1 MMKKM
6 HFLRGGFLVLMLA
19 TLVGVPTATAA
30 TPGNDITVKS
40 FNYDRNSQNAIIERV
55 NDPRTQQPCALIVI
69 TNEGNLDGFIFNTG
83 VNHSQATST
92 TDASGRK
99 IVKLW
104 VSPNTKRMTISHTND
119 AIGAL
124 RNYDFGGNNLVP
136 GGYYT
141 MELGYVTVPNAL
153 DRQYAEFNITPP
165 QGAYLEVEGEPWPVD
180 QTGYAAKSLPFGT
193 YQYLITSPDAHEEA
207 GEFVLNSSNENK
219 KINVAL
225 RPNYGWFT
233 LVGDNLTDADIFI
246 NQTRYGASQLNN
258 MKLRSGQYTLKI
270 SRPLYRPYTETFTIA
285 DNQELRL
292 TPSFE
297 GNYATVTITA
307 PDGAAILINGEKK
320 GEGTWTGPLEPSTY
334 SLEAARAGHMS
345 SHTTLEVTEI
355 NREYNVTM
363 TAPQPMN
370 GRLEIESNPRGAN
383 IIIDGQPI
391 GHTTPHTKEL
401 LMGQHTIELQY
412 PGYQPYRETVNV
424 EYNQVKKLAA
434 QLSNNYILS
443 LSWTPA
449 DATLLIDGE
458 GPNGIKVT
466 HSPYSREFAPN
477 THHTITIVGSG
488 YHTKYDDVFM
498 DRNISKHIDLK
509 EIVHHD
515 YDGWGHCDGDDWD
528 IQRFFYMSAMGTLG
542 NIKSAGFTCG
552 FVYKLFNMQFDFGYS
567 FNDEISLHGYYS
579 SDTYSDS
586 SYYEIKPSFY
596 YGGRIGLAFQAGR
609 IMITPQ
615 VGYQQIKLDKTW
627 VGCGLASARFQ
638 IRTSSH
644 FAFVLSPEY
653 YFAVQKGDLFKLAA
667 DKYDDVK
674 KLGTG
679 FRIGAGFELYF

>member
-391 GHTTPHTKEL
+391 GHTTPFTYEL
-401 LMGQHTIELQY
+401 LMGQHTVELQY
-412 PGYQPYRETVNV
+412 PGYQTHRETVNV
-424 EYNQVKKLAA
+424 EYNQVKTLST

-449 DATLLIDGE
+449 DATLYIDGYGE
-458 GPNGIKVT
+458 SAIKAT
-466 HSPYSREFAPN
+466 HSPYSQEFAPN
-477 THHTITIVGSG
+477 TRHNIKIDKDS
-488 YHTKYDDVFM
+488 YHTKYEEFYM
-498 DRNISKHIDLK
+498 DKNISKHIDLK
-509 EIVHHD
+509 YIVTHD
-515 YDGWGHCDGDDWD
+515 YDDWGHSDWND
-528 IQRFFYMSAMGTLG
+528 YTRYFYMSAMGSLG

-552 FVYKLFNMQFDFGYS
+552 FVFKLLNMQFDFGYA
-567 FNDEISLHGYYS
+567 FNGGIGMHGYTS
-579 SDTYSDS
+579 TVSHTIDFIDI
-586 SYYEIKPSFY
+586 EPELY
-596 YGGRIGLAFQAGR
+596 YGGRLGMAFQAGR
-609 IMITPQ
+609 VMITPQ
-615 VGYQQIKLDKTW
+615 VGYQHLMLYETW
-627 VGCGLASARFQ
+627 VGSGLVSARFQ

-653 YFAVQKGDLFKLAA
+653 YFAMQKGDLFEAAA
-667 DKYDDVK
+667 DKFDNVK
-674 KLGTG
+674 KFGTG

>member
-1 MMKKM
+1 MLNKL
-6 HFLRGGFLVLMLA
+6 HFLRGGFLVVMLA
-19 TLVGVPTATAA
+19 ALVGVQRAAGA

-40 FNYDRNSQNAIIERV
+40 FNYDQNSQNAIIERV

-83 VNHSQATST
+83 VNHSETKNT
-92 TDASGRK
+92 TDASGHK

-141 MELGYVTVPNAL
+141 MHLGYVTVPNAL
-153 DRQYAEFNITPP
+153 DRQYAEFYITPP
-165 QGAYLEVEGEPWPVD
+165 HGVYLEVGGEPWPVD
-180 QTGYAAKSLPFGT
+180 PTGYAAKSLPFGT

-233 LVGDNLTDADIFI
+233 LVGDNFADADIFI

-285 DNQELRL
+285 DNQALRL
-292 TPSFE
+292 TPTFE

-320 GEGTWTGPLEPSTY
+320 GEGTWIGPLEPSTY
-334 SLEAARAGHMS
+334 SLEAAKAGHMS

-355 NREYNVTM
+355 NREYNIAM
-363 TAPQPMN
+363 SAPQPMN

-391 GHTTPHTKEL
+391 GHTTPYTTQL
-401 LMGQHTIELQY
+401 LMGHHTIELQH
-412 PGYQPYRETVNV
+412 PGYQPYRETVDV

-449 DATLLIDGE
+449 DATLIIDG
-458 GPNGIKVT
+458 NLSNRIKVT
-466 HSPYSREFAPN
+466 HSPYSGEFAPN
-477 THHTITIVGSG
+477 TRHTITIDRSG
-488 YHTKYDDVFM
+488 YHAKYDNVFM

-509 EIVHHD
+509 KIVHHD
-515 YDGWGHCDGDDWD
+515 YDNWGHSYWNDYT
-528 IQRFFYMSAMGTLG
+528 RYFYMSAMGTLG

-552 FVYKLFNMQFDFGYS
+552 FVYKLLNMQFDFGYS
-567 FNDEISLHGYYS
+567 FNDEIDLLGY
-579 SDTYSDS
+579 SDTYWHYH
-586 SYYEIKPSFY
+586 YYIQPSFY

-615 VGYQQIKLDKTW
+615 VGYQHIMLDDTW
-627 VGCGLASARFQ
+627 VGSGLASARFQ

-653 YFAVQKGDLFKLAA
+653 YFAMQKGDLFEAAA
-667 DKYDDVK
+667 DKFDNVK